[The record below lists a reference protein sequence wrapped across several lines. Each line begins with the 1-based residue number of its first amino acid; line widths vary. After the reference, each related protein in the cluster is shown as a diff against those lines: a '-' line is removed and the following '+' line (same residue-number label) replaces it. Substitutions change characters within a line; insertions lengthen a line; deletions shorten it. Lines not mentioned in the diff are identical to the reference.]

1 MKKVYVSAL
10 DLLSGIREWLKAK
23 NHTSYYT
30 LPTSYLAQQHHNQA
44 LFSIRTKTDGPEN
57 AQLQG
62 VRPNWSFLNLD
73 PDVTYT
79 APYILELEYIRQ
91 SGLGLTREQLDMLN
105 QLFLVLVLNYVTNC
119 GCDSTRPV
127 PMNES
132 NYWMDHLEE
141 HTHTLDPAGFEGIK
155 TVKELVEGVYK
166 EQFEPLETS
175 TRTFQKKHVRIMGAF
190 PASLKDVFETIGV
203 IHDAEDGAW
212 GRTPESAIIGQTLL
226 FAPLALTF
234 YLLEKRSGIY
244 EDISWGDYQ
253 EWKGNLPDFLD
264 PEEYRRRRLLHRDRA
279 LFTREGS
286 NTPVDGD
293 GDTLHRFSY
302 GYVDYRTDY
311 SLTENDD
318 QAFLLWLFDQVF
330 RTIQE
335 QGVSKAVTEMPV
347 KLLEQRKKNNTLDGV
362 GKIRLHLNYKELQWK
377 SEEEEA

>member
-105 QLFLVLVLNYVTNC
+105 QLFLVLVLNYVTDC
-119 GCDSTRPV
+119 GQTRV
-127 PMNES
+127 QMNDP
-132 NYWMDHLEE
+132 NYWMEHLEG

-166 EQFEPLETS
+166 EQFEPLGTS
-175 TRTFQKKHVRIMGAF
+175 TKTFQKKHVRIMGAF

-203 IHDAEDGAW
+203 IHDAEDDSW

-264 PEEYRRRRLLHRDRA
+264 PEEYRRRRLLNRDRV

-293 GDTLHRFSY
+293 AVSLHSFSY

-311 SLTENDD
+311 SLTDNDD

-335 QGVSKAVTEMPV
+335 QGVSKAVTEMSV
-347 KLLEQRKKNNTLDGV
+347 KLLEKRKKNNTLDGV

-377 SEEEEA
+377 PEEEEA

>member
-23 NHTSYYT
+23 NRTSYYT

-105 QLFLVLVLNYVTNC
+105 QLFLVLVLNYVTDC
-119 GCDSTRPV
+119 GQNRPV

-132 NYWMDHLEE
+132 NYWMEQLKE

-166 EQFEPLETS
+166 EQFEPLKTS
-175 TRTFQKKHVRIMGAF
+175 TKTFQKKHVRIMGAF
-190 PASLKDVFETIGV
+190 PASLKDVFEIIGA
-203 IHDAEDGAW
+203 IHDAEDDSW

-264 PEEYRRRRLLHRDRA
+264 PEEYRRRRLLNRNRV

-286 NTPVDGD
+286 NTPVDEE

-335 QGVSKAVTEMPV
+335 QGVSKAVTEMSV
-347 KLLEQRKKNNTLDGV
+347 KLLEKRKKNNTLDGV

-377 SEEEEA
+377 PEEEEA

>member
-23 NHTSYYT
+23 NHNSYYT
-30 LPTSYLAQQHHNQA
+30 LPTSYLAGQHRNQA
-44 LFSIRTKTDGPEN
+44 LFSIRTKTNGPEN

-62 VRPNWSFLNLD
+62 VKPNWSFLNLD
-73 PDVTYT
+73 PDMTYT

-105 QLFLVLVLNYVTNC
+105 QLFLVLVLNYVTDC
-119 GCDSTRPV
+119 GQTRM
-127 PMNES
+127 PMLEP
-132 NYWMDHLEE
+132 NYWMVPLEE

-155 TVKELVEGVYK
+155 KVKELVEGVYK
-166 EQFEPLETS
+166 EQFKPLETS
-175 TRTFQKKHVRIMGAF
+175 TKTFQKKHIRITGAF

-203 IHDAEDGAW
+203 IHETEDGAW
-212 GRTPESAIIGQTLL
+212 GRTPESAIISQTLL

-244 EDISWGDYQ
+244 EHISWGDYQ

-264 PEEYRRRRLLHRDRA
+264 PDEYRRRRLLNPNRT

-293 GDTLHRFSY
+293 GDTLHNFSY
-302 GYVDYRTDY
+302 GYADYRADY
-311 SLTENDD
+311 SLTDNDD

-330 RTIQE
+330 RTIHE

-377 SEEEEA
+377 PEEEEV